1 MLISKLPNGNLQVN
15 IILLRLVS
23 EIGLLAS
30 LSHTLAKLDNFLHN
44 CCLFGKYLNY
54 FLESGWRSGRVCSVF
69 YSIYYCI
76 RRLCPTSHWGLA
88 KNYWCERRM
97 IPNTKETL
105 LEMVRGSTMYRPLH
119 MLHIHIH
126 IWKIWTLM
134 VFKISQIYSNCSYFD
149 FHKGF
154 IIGLLVFLVTWLW
167 GHPALGPQDYSQRW
181 QKKAAKNL
189 WRC

>member
-1 MLISKLPNGNLQVN
+1 MLISNLPNGNLQVN

-88 KNYWCERRM
+88 ENYWCEGRVL
-97 IPNTKETL
+97 PNTKETL
-105 LEMVRGSTMYRPLH
+105 LEMVRGSTMYRSLH

-126 IWKIWTLM
+126 IWKIWTLEWSL
-134 VFKISQIYSNCSYFD
+134 KSLKYIQIAAILIF
-149 FHKGF
+149 
-154 IIGLLVFLVTWLW
+154 TRALW
-167 GHPALGPQDYSQRW
+167 
-181 QKKAAKNL
+181 
-189 WRC
+189 